1 MNPRQS
7 VAVIFVRTSGKI
19 LHSKDTMKTLLRL
32 LYRLQPKS
40 NKPNINNQTG
50 EFDKVKAE
58 NNFLTV
64 ANIELGTVNVMIA
77 TVELGLGKKVAS
89 AAIENFKSTAIL
101 QKTGDVS
108 LDGKIGSINLLDLE
122 SEETNSNR
130 IFALG
135 DSRVPDEEFA
145 SIFKKSSGESDAFN
159 FEFRREQTGQNQ
171 HDLILNLDTASLCYL
186 HSPKFLAAFLACI
199 DQFKVEFA
207 VQLTADAQRMYQAV
221 MDGLYQRVADFA
233 KGPTQL
239 SIFKMNLNFES
250 PYVALPKHPFSN
262 EFLFGQLGRIS
273 IQNSGLENYSI
284 AIEQASVNSLLKH
297 SADRIDDRGEIL
309 NGTDLNIH
317 LGRFSN

>member
-1 MNPRQS
+1 
-7 VAVIFVRTSGKI
+7 
-19 LHSKDTMKTLLRL
+19 MKTLLRL

-145 SIFKKSSGESDAFN
+145 SIFKGTILSGF
-159 FEFRREQTGQNQ
+159 
-171 HDLILNLDTASLCYL
+171 
-186 HSPKFLAAFLACI
+186 
-199 DQFKVEFA
+199 
-207 VQLTADAQRMYQAV
+207 
-221 MDGLYQRVADFA
+221 
-233 KGPTQL
+233 
-239 SIFKMNLNFES
+239 
-250 PYVALPKHPFSN
+250 
-262 EFLFGQLGRIS
+262 
-273 IQNSGLENYSI
+273 
-284 AIEQASVNSLLKH
+284 
-297 SADRIDDRGEIL
+297 
-309 NGTDLNIH
+309 
-317 LGRFSN
+317 